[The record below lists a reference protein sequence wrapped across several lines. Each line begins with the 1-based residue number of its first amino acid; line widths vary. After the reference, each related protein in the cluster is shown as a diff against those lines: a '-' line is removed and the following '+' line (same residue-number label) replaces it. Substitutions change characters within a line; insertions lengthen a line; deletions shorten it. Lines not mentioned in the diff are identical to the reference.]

1 MEQVQRECT
10 EKKMIKGVVIPTLTR
25 GTAEEEKDK
34 AFRCLETKNFE
45 FKKEIE
51 WLKKQTKRLNR
62 ASVEFERW
70 TFKALMTIAAVDIAI
85 VIVLFFALNK

>member
-1 MEQVQRECT
+1 MNNNQIDI
-10 EKKMIKGVVIPTLTR
+10 IKGCASIQTLKG
-25 GTAEEEKDK
+25 GTAEEEKEK
-34 AFRCLETKNFE
+34 ALRGLEAKNFE
-45 FKKEIE
+45 LKKEVE

-70 TFKALMTIAAVDIAI
+70 TFKALMTIAAVNIAI

>member
-1 MEQVQRECT
+1 MEDIRKNFVA
-10 EKKMIKGVVIPTLTR
+10 MPTLIK

-45 FKKEIE
+45 LKKEVE

-62 ASVEFERW
+62 ASIEFERW
-70 TFKALMTIAAVDIAI
+70 TFKALMTIAAVNIAI
-85 VIVLFFALNK
+85 VIVLFFTLNK

>member
-1 MEQVQRECT
+1 MEDIRKNFVA
-10 EKKMIKGVVIPTLTR
+10 MPTLIK

-34 AFRCLETKNFE
+34 AFRCLETKNSE
-45 FKKEIE
+45 LKKEIE

-62 ASVEFERW
+62 ASVEFEKW

-85 VIVLFFALNK
+85 AIALFFALNK

>member
-1 MEQVQRECT
+1 MNNNQIDV
-10 EKKMIKGVVIPTLTR
+10 IKGCASIQTLK
-25 GTAEEEKDK
+25 GCTAEEEKDK

-45 FKKEIE
+45 LKKEIE

-62 ASVEFERW
+62 ASVEFEKW

-85 VIVLFFALNK
+85 VIVLFFALTK

>member
-1 MEQVQRECT
+1 MEDIRKNFVA
-10 EKKMIKGVVIPTLTR
+10 MPTLIK
-25 GTAEEEKDK
+25 GTAEEEKYN

-45 FKKEIE
+45 LKKEVE

-62 ASVEFERW
+62 ASIEFERW
-70 TFKALMTIAAVDIAI
+70 TFKALMTIAAVNIAI

>member
-1 MEQVQRECT
+1 MNNNQIDI
-10 EKKMIKGVVIPTLTR
+10 IKGCASIQTLKG
-25 GTAEEEKDK
+25 GTAEEEKEK

-45 FKKEIE
+45 LKKEIE

-70 TFKALMTIAAVDIAI
+70 TFKALMTIAAVNIAI
-85 VIVLFFALNK
+85 VIVLFFTLNK